1 MKFLRGAALGV
12 LLVLAA
18 LVQLATPAATAG
30 HAVPDLVPALVFCA
44 AALGGPQLGAWAG
57 LAAGTVLDLAPPA
70 EHPLGQW
77 ALVLA
82 VCGAAAGRL
91 WQVGLHPVWNV
102 VGAAAIAPLAHLSFL
117 GVGLALGDLHARSD
131 DTFAALPA
139 AVVWSTGCALAL
151 LPVMRRLVR
160 SDSGLPRLP

>member
-1 MKFLRGAALGV
+1 
-12 LLVLAA
+12 
-18 LVQLATPAATAG
+18 
-30 HAVPDLVPALVFCA
+30 
-44 AALGGPQLGAWAG
+44 
-57 LAAGTVLDLAPPA
+57 
-70 EHPLGQW
+70 
-77 ALVLA
+77 
-82 VCGAAAGRL
+82 
-91 WQVGLHPVWNV
+91 